1 MGTTEADARDGFG
14 DSADNAPGPSP
25 ELVRRNASFALEE
38 LTSRYRV
45 VEDLHRVYR
54 SVPFAKIGS
63 KLCAFDPNRDR
74 YMNVLPYEHSAVKL
88 SGGRRGDYIN
98 ACAVQSG
105 PRDLATFS
113 YVATQGPLEGT
124 IDDFWRMVL
133 EQDVAAVV
141 MLCDLVEDMMP
152 KCAKYFPLEVGEAF
166 ETESFEVAAT
176 SKDVPFPGV
185 ERRALRVSEKRGT
198 ATAAVDHLRYSDW
211 PDHGVPDHCESMVRV
226 SRLIRGRY
234 PRSRVA
240 VHCSAGIGRTGTFCM
255 IDVALRRVLGSG
267 EELRGRSTPRPWTW
281 RAFSRSSGRAGR
293 GWSRRSTSSCS
304 PTERS
309 RRSSG
314 RTAGRSVCVR
324 ARRRQTHLQHF
335 FVKQKRYKGDRTH
348 NAVNDFGGQVDLFFL
363 PAGPPRRFPGA
374 SRGASARWLLARAPA
389 LHVLLVHFIVSF
401 EISLGWRKI
410 RKILRR
416 RRSRISIWIW

>member
-1 MGTTEADARDGFG
+1 MFHFSQTAKNRRIYAPKPWAASPGRAEEGRGGLASPGACASARAMGTTEADARDGFG

-267 EELRGRSTPRPWTW
+267 EELRGAEHAEAVDLESILTEL
-281 RAFSRSSGRAGR
+281 RSSRAGMVQ
-293 GWSRRSTSSCS
+293 TVDQLVF
-304 PTERS
+304 
-309 RRSSG
+309 
-314 RTAGRSVCVR
+314 AYR
-324 ARRRQTHLQHF
+324 AIAAELRAHC
-335 FVKQKRYKGDRTH
+335 
-348 NAVNDFGGQVDLFFL
+348 
-363 PAGPPRRFPGA
+363 GP
-374 SRGASARWLLARAPA
+374 
-389 LHVLLVHFIVSF
+389 
-401 EISLGWRKI
+401 
-410 RKILRR
+410 
-416 RRSRISIWIW
+416 